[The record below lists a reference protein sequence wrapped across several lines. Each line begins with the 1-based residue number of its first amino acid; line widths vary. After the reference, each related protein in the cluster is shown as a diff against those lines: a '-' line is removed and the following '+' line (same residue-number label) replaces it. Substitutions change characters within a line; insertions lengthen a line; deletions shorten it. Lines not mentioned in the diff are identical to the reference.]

1 MVMRR
6 PRGYALASIVVV
18 AVSVVMGAVTAAIGA
33 GELFP
38 DESKG
43 CQPSVEK
50 CPSFVDWHT
59 GLTEGARV
67 TGILLVIGLLAVAAV
82 WYLPKPSHNPPS

>member
-1 MVMRR
+1 VMPR
-6 PRGYALASIVVV
+6 PRGYALALIVVV

-38 DESKG
+38 DGSKG
-43 CQPSVEK
+43 CQSNIER

-59 GLTEGARV
+59 GLAEGARV
-67 TGILLVIGLLAVAAV
+67 TVVLLVIGLLAVAVV
-82 WYLPKPSHNPPS
+82 WYLMKPPHTPPS

>member
-18 AVSVVMGAVTAAIGA
+18 AVSFVMGVVTAALGA
-33 GELFP
+33 GEIAP

-43 CQPSVEK
+43 CQPNVEK

-82 WYLPKPSHNPPS
+82 WYLLKPPHNPPS